1 MRDDKRNPYAFLIP
15 QKRGRNVLKM
25 LETQHSVS
33 SENTEL
39 NTSVYL
45 VSRSVVRVV
54 LPVVPAGWLKCFSVS
69 FCCFLDW
76 ADLWS
81 CWVAVFQWCFPSSG
95 FIHSMLVFFSPI
107 LCCDRLDVTSLFSL
121 FCMAVASLW
130 SRNSPF
136 VCSSEISVFLIILW
150 GHGHSHASQS
160 WALVTLQ
167 LLALGRKPA

>member
-54 LPVVPAGWLKCFSVS
+54 LPVVPAG
-69 FCCFLDW
+69 
-76 ADLWS
+76 
-81 CWVAVFQWCFPSSG
+81 
-95 FIHSMLVFFSPI
+95 
-107 LCCDRLDVTSLFSL
+107 
-121 FCMAVASLW
+121 
-130 SRNSPF
+130 
-136 VCSSEISVFLIILW
+136 
-150 GHGHSHASQS
+150 
-160 WALVTLQ
+160 
-167 LLALGRKPA
+167 